1 MKSSS
6 SRQSTPNRDSEMRH
20 SSSDNHVYIYGNR
33 SSNSGRNYNPYDDDR
48 RGMNVNHPTGRNQYS
63 SWENRYGNSNYYR
76 DHEDYSRDSDRNR
89 GYSDQRRDDDHRR
102 NYDNERYPDYRRQH
116 PQSERSGRQS
126 YHQPFGTRYE
136 KQSFGSYRTRPS
148 GKDDEGLRKL
158 LTEQLKDMY
167 WAEKALSKALPK
179 MIQKASSQELKN
191 GIREHLGV
199 TKDQISKLEEA
210 FGLLGLK
217 ATAKKCEAMSGLIDE
232 AEEIIKDMED
242 GPVRDAGII
251 CAAQKVEHYE
261 IATYGCLAT
270 YADTLDEQE
279 LSDLLNEILEE
290 EKEADQK
297 LSQVA
302 YSINWEAKEEG
313 EEEDE
318 DEEDDDEEDE
328 DEEDDDED
336 TAIVGTEKTS
346 APASKK
352 TKI

>member
-1 MKSSS
+1 
-6 SRQSTPNRDSEMRH
+6 
-20 SSSDNHVYIYGNR
+20 
-33 SSNSGRNYNPYDDDR
+33 
-48 RGMNVNHPTGRNQYS
+48 MNVNNPSGRNQYS
-63 SWENRYGNSNYYR
+63 SWDNRYGTSNSYR
-76 DHEDYSRDSDRNR
+76 DDNYSRDQNWNR
-89 GYSDQRRDDDHRR
+89 GYNDQHRYDDERRR
-102 NYDNERYPDYRRQH
+102 NYDMERNAEYGRQH
-116 PQSERSGRQS
+116 PQNERSGRQGYNQQYGNS
-126 YHQPFGTRYE
+126 QYRS
-136 KQSFGSYRTRPS
+136 QSQSTYRSTPT
-148 GKDDEGLRKL
+148 GKNDEGLRKL

-167 WAEKALSKALPK
+167 WAEKALTKALPK

-199 TKDQISKLEEA
+199 TKEQVSKLEEA
-210 FGLLGLK
+210 FGLLGMK

-232 AEEIIKDMED
+232 AEEIIKDMEE

-270 YADTLDEQE
+270 YAETLDEQE

-302 YSINWEAKEEG
+302 NSINWEAKEE
-313 EEEDE
+313 EDE
-318 DEEDDDEEDE
+318 DEEEEDE
-328 DEEDDDED
+328 EEEEEDDEDENSE
-336 TAIVGTEKTS
+336 IVGAEKT
-346 APASKK
+346 ATATSKK